1 MNSNK
6 ILDAAIWRVAVKTFD
21 IEKKISEV
29 DFTTI
34 LNIGRYSPSSFGLE
48 PWKII
53 VVQDKDIRLKIS
65 EFASGAKNQLSTA
78 SHFVIFTVTTD
89 LEATS
94 NYYKHINRDIKKL
107 NEEAH
112 SEFVSKFKVF
122 QKEKLDLTDFRKL
135 IDWAGKQTYIA
146 LGNMMLGASLM
157 GIDSCPIEG
166 FIPSSVEKILEEEGQ
181 LNPAEEHIVVMC
193 AFGYRQSDFNRPKI
207 RRSLNET
214 VRFI

>member
-21 IEKKISEV
+21 AEKKISEI
-29 DFTTI
+29 DFTAL
-34 LNIGRYSPSSFGLE
+34 LNIARYSPSSFGLE

-53 VVQDKDIRLKIS
+53 VVQDKDLRLKMS
-65 EFASGAKNQLSTA
+65 EFATGAKKQLATA

-94 NYYKHINRDIKKL
+94 NYYKHIIKDIKKL
-107 NEEAH
+107 NEEAY
-112 SEFVSKFKVF
+112 SEFVTKFIAF
-122 QKEKLDLTDFRKL
+122 QKEKLGLTDYRKL

-146 LGNMMLGASLM
+146 LGNMMLAAAIL

-166 FIPSSVEKILEEEGQ
+166 FIPSAVEKILETGGHF
-181 LNPAEEHIVVMC
+181 NPAEEHIVVMC
-193 AFGYRQSDFNRPKI
+193 AFGYRQSDFNSPKI
-207 RRSLNET
+207 RRSLNEI
-214 VRFI
+214 VRFV